1 MEGDQIRI
9 NKWLTPLSWLY
20 GVGTEGRNAL
30 FDAGILKSRSFRIP
44 IINVGNITVGGTGK
58 TPHVEYLIRLLS
70 PKYKVAVLSR
80 GYKRKSKGYV
90 LAQPETPVEE
100 IGDEPWQIK
109 QKFPHVHVAVE
120 ANRCKGIER
129 LLADEATRDTEVI
142 LLDDAFQHRYVKP
155 GLNILLTEYHRLI
168 TEDRLLP
175 AGRLREKASGRY
187 RANTVIVTKC
197 PRTMTPIEFR
207 VIEKKLSLMPFQSL
221 FFSTYDYGNLKGLF
235 KDEEKS
241 LNQLGD
247 TNVLLLTGIG
257 NPKQMESDLKPH
269 VLSVKSLPFP
279 DHHFFSPEDI
289 ADVYRAFTQ
298 MPQPRLIITTEK
310 DATRLQIRPDLL
322 HEIKEQIYVLPVE
335 VQIMRNA
342 TSKFNEKLFR
352 YVHKNPKHRSLAQR
366 KNHLKA

>member
-1 MEGDQIRI
+1 M
-9 NKWLTPLSWLY
+9 
-20 GVGTEGRNAL
+20 
-30 FDAGILKSRSFRIP
+30 
-44 IINVGNITVGGTGK
+44 
-58 TPHVEYLIRLLS
+58 
-70 PKYKVAVLSR
+70 
-80 GYKRKSKGYV
+80 
-90 LAQPETPVEE
+90 AQPETPVEE

-129 LLADEATRDTEVI
+129 LLADEATCDTEVI

-257 NPKQMESDLKPH
+257 NPKQMESDLKSH

-289 ADVYRAFTQ
+289 ADIYRAFTQ